1 MNKRTHKHEK
11 YVRVYDDEILPIW
24 SRRFGRMLM
33 HRLGDVPQKA
43 MVLDVA
49 CGTGFATLE
58 LARKVDPSTRIIA
71 IDPSSAMLEV
81 ARKKAGDM
89 AGKRIFFR
97 TESATPRLSFAN
109 EVYDIVT
116 CNLGLGEFSDPRAA
130 LRDFARVTK
139 VGGTV
144 VATLPLRGTWTEFYD
159 IYREVLTKHDKHE
172 MLARLDRH
180 LEQQLPEPDTAIQ
193 WMEKTGL
200 TDVKLDV
207 EEFSLLFRSSR
218 EFFFAPVVEYGPLA
232 AWKEIAGTGREL
244 QDVFWYIKQAIDS
257 YFGDRAF
264 QVTVKAGCL
273 RGVKKSADA
282 GLMPEPPPEEPEAIE
297 LVTGEVDIDE
307 LEAEAAGQGD
317 DDGSSE
323 GYDIEGEEALIDPP
337 APEQPQ
343 FAMGSNR
350 GPNDIMVGHGREFE
364 VDEDSIEASEE
375 EIEAFQSESRAPVSI
390 PDLLEGSGFERTG
403 SKVKP
408 MAMVVPDEPET
419 PMYEAPMTLEGEAGT
434 LMPPPLEDVTDD
446 DVPLP
451 DLEVE
456 AEPET
461 PKPRRAGDPDT
472 TPIPE

>member
-180 LEQQLPEPDTAIQ
+180 LL
-193 WMEKTGL
+193 
-200 TDVKLDV
+200 
-207 EEFSLLFRSSR
+207 SR
-218 EFFFAPVVEYGPLA
+218 VDHLE
-232 AWKEIAGTGREL
+232 
-244 QDVFWYIKQAIDS
+244 
-257 YFGDRAF
+257 
-264 QVTVKAGCL
+264 
-273 RGVKKSADA
+273 ADA
-282 GLMPEPPPEEPEAIE
+282 AGIVEHDATSVFLRCIATHAAAFSI
-297 LVTGEVDIDE
+297 GDIH
-307 LEAEAAGQGD
+307 
-317 DDGSSE
+317 
-323 GYDIEGEEALIDPP
+323 
-337 APEQPQ
+337 
-343 FAMGSNR
+343 F
-350 GPNDIMVGHGREFE
+350 V
-364 VDEDSIEASEE
+364 
-375 EIEAFQSESRAPVSI
+375 
-390 PDLLEGSGFERTG
+390 
-403 SKVKP
+403 
-408 MAMVVPDEPET
+408 
-419 PMYEAPMTLEGEAGT
+419 
-434 LMPPPLEDVTDD
+434 
-446 DVPLP
+446 
-451 DLEVE
+451 
-456 AEPET
+456 
-461 PKPRRAGDPDT
+461 
-472 TPIPE
+472 